1 MLSIGRRIERYRIL
15 YCWKIMTNLVPN
27 CGISWNVSNS
37 SGVILN
43 EIPTKS
49 YFKTHR
55 MNSFHYVAPRL
66 FNKLPRILRDNRS
79 ATLTEWKGLLDEFLS
94 SVPDLPVV
102 PDLVPGLCD
111 PGTTK
116 PSNSLLHWL
125 PHLHITFR
133 RGGYA
138 RPSNS
143 NIL

>member
-1 MLSIGRRIERYRIL
+1 
-15 YCWKIMTNLVPN
+15 MTNLVPN

-125 PHLHITFR
+125 PHLHITIR

>member
-102 PDLVPGLCD
+102 PDLVPGLCSMRAKCITSFLGFFQSLFED
-111 PGTTK
+111 QVLR
-116 PSNSLLHWL
+116 SVSLLD
-125 PHLHITFR
+125 
-133 RGGYA
+133 
-138 RPSNS
+138 
-143 NIL
+143 